1 MSSHL
6 QQNRGQK
13 PLREGEHQ
21 EGETGAQ
28 GLPSSVL
35 PSEASQL
42 PPLSPPP
49 DLAAVYSYAVTRK
62 SRRTPGQRRCP
73 HATPDWLGPSP
84 SHCPTPPPLL
94 GPPPPTASKPCFRFR
109 CSQTSKP
116 VGEAPRLSSA
126 TLIGSGPCGPDQ
138 ETEAHQKGGAA
149 CPWSHSPLGQKS
161 SRIPGSPICPDA
173 SGIPAASLS

>member
-1 MSSHL
+1 MSPPVKREKVLVSSHL

-28 GLPSSVL
+28 GLPSFVL

-94 GPPPPTASKPCFRFR
+94 GPPPPPPPSPASGFAAARLQ
-109 CSQTSKP
+109 SQSGRP
-116 VGEAPRLSSA
+116 RDFHRRLSSGPVPA
-126 TLIGSGPCGPDQ
+126 VQIRKLRLIRR
-138 ETEAHQKGGAA
+138 EVRRV
-149 CPWSHSPLGQKS
+149 LGL
-161 SRIPGSPICPDA
+161 IAP
-173 SGIPAASLS
+173 

>member
-1 MSSHL
+1 MSPPVKREKVLVSSHL

-28 GLPSSVL
+28 GLPSFVL

-94 GPPPPTASKPCFRFR
+94 GPPPHRLQALLQVSLQPDFKASRGGPATFIGDSHRVRSLRSRSGNCGSSEGR
-109 CSQTSKP
+109 CG
-116 VGEAPRLSSA
+116 V
-126 TLIGSGPCGPDQ
+126 
-138 ETEAHQKGGAA
+138 
-149 CPWSHSPLGQKS
+149 
-161 SRIPGSPICPDA
+161 
-173 SGIPAASLS
+173 SLVS